1 MVKVAPSILSADF
14 SQLENSV
21 KQMEVAGADW
31 FHVDMMDGNF
41 VPNLSFGPMILE
53 AIRPLTGL
61 TMDVHL
67 MIQDPE
73 WIIEQVVKAGAD
85 IIAIHAEATKH
96 VHRALQQIKN
106 SGIKAGIVINPATPV
121 SFIEPVLSMC
131 DLVLVMSVNPGFGG
145 QSFIPESVG
154 KIEQLAN
161 LRQQKGYIYEIE
173 VDGGINDETSKLCIE
188 AGADVLVSGSYLFG
202 SDDWQASIASLK
214 HN

>member
-1 MVKVAPSILSADF
+1 MVKIAPSILSADF
-14 SQLENSV
+14 SQLGKSIQ
-21 KQMEVAGADW
+21 QMEAAGADW

-41 VPNLSFGPMILE
+41 VPNLSFGPMVLE
-53 AIRPLTGL
+53 AIRPLTDL

-73 WIIEQVVKAGAD
+73 WIIEQVAKAGAD
-85 IIAIHAEATKH
+85 IITIHAEATKH

-106 SGIKAGIVINPATPV
+106 SGVKAGVVINPATPV
-121 SFIEPVLSMC
+121 SLIEPVLSMC
-131 DLVLVMSVNPGFGG
+131 DLVLIMSVNPGFGG
-145 QSFIPESVG
+145 QSFIPESVD
-154 KIEQLAN
+154 KIEQLAD
-161 LRQQKGYIYEIE
+161 LRQQKSYIYEIE
-173 VDGGINDETSKLCIE
+173 VDGGINDKTSKLCIE

>member
-14 SQLENSV
+14 SQLGNSV

-85 IIAIHAEATKH
+85 IITIHAEATKH

-173 VDGGINDETSKLCIE
+173 VDGGINDETSKLCSE